1 VRADKGA
8 SLKQR
13 LRREA
18 DAFEFNALIEG
29 VSTLEG
35 EELSADHPADSGTRY
50 GSPIESPVLPLD
62 LDGEPQAA
70 AHPSA
75 AAGDPH
81 PAPMASVA
89 LSHPIEARPAGRY
102 GTRAADRE
110 ERLRS
115 ILDALGR
122 RLLGEAALL
131 RSAMIQGDAAL
142 AGERLARINQ
152 LCELLH
158 SVDPLGDL
166 GRQLGVAGAP
176 PADRPWPSTAW
187 SAAEFAESLFSALLP
202 PTAPASF
209 LGDMMFAAWGV
220 QVERNGNV

>member
-1 VRADKGA
+1 VRTDKTS

-29 VSTLEG
+29 VSTLEV
-35 EELSADHPADSGTRY
+35 EEGTTD
-50 GSPIESPVLPLD
+50 P
-62 LDGEPQAA
+62 AA
-70 AHPSA
+70 ADGPLY
-75 AAGDPH
+75 GTPIPPVV
-81 PAPMASVA
+81 PAPESDAERATGTARAASIGETTTMTAVA
-89 LSHPIEARPAGRY
+89 LSHPIAPRPTASY

-122 RLLGEAALL
+122 RLLDEAALL
-131 RSAMIQGDAAL
+131 RSAMLHCDAIA

-158 SVDPLGDL
+158 SVDPSGDL
-166 GRQLGVAGAP
+166 ARQLGATAAP
-176 PADRPWPSTAW
+176 PDSRPWPSTSW
-187 SAAEFAESLFSALLP
+187 SAAEFATSPFSALVP
-202 PTAPASF
+202 ASAPASF
-209 LGDMMFAAWGV
+209 LADLMYAAWDVKIDRPSGV
-220 QVERNGNV
+220 G